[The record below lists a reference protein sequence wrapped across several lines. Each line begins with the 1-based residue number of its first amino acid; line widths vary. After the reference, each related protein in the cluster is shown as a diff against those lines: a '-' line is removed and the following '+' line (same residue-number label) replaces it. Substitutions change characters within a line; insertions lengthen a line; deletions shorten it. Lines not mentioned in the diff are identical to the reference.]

1 MEQWIKIDKKFHIIF
16 YCIIILFLANLSFA
30 QESIHGVVI
39 NVTSGDIV
47 TVWEK
52 EKQYKIKLYG
62 IDTPEKKQ
70 AFGMKAKKFTANM
83 VFNKSLTVLPKDIDQ
98 YGRIVGVIYIA
109 QKCLNEE
116 LVKNGLAWVY
126 KKYCSESFC
135 DKWLKLEK
143 EARENKFGLWI
154 DTGSVSP
161 WDFKKSLTTGNVN
174 D

>member
-1 MEQWIKIDKKFHIIF
+1 MKQWLKIDKKFHIMFYFVIIF
-16 YCIIILFLANLSFA
+16 FFANLSFA
-30 QESIHGVVI
+30 QEPIHGVVV
-39 NVTSGDIV
+39 NVTDGDIV

-52 EKQYKIKLYG
+52 EKQYKIRLYG

-70 AFGMKAKKFTANM
+70 DFGMKAKKFTANM
-83 VFNKSLTVLPKDIDQ
+83 VFNKSLTVIPKEIDK
-98 YGRIVGVIYIA
+98 YGKIVGIIYIG

-126 KKYCSESFC
+126 KKYCSEPFC

-154 DTGSVSP
+154 DTDSVPP
-161 WDFKKSLTTGNVN
+161 WNFRKGLTTGM